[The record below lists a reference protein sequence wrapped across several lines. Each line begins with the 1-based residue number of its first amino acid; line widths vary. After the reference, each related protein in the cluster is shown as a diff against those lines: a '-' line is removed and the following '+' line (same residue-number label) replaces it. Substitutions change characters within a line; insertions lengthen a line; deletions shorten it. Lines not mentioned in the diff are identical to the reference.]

1 MQSQEEIFERPTL
14 ERSVTQGPM
23 TIDELNT
30 SSNPFLPGAIPRPE
44 LRRQSNQPSFI
55 RMPPPIRM
63 PEEQGEIMGS
73 VPLEREIP
81 SDYGMFDDKIER
93 DVYNWF
99 ERCSNLQRANYIK
112 YLTDM
117 MLVDY
122 NRNQDFINR
131 PTPTVL
137 HRQESSSHGSCLEPE
152 SMTRDRRLGSR
163 VPPPFPHPNL
173 FATPPRGFSSIT
185 PLMGGRMSPRNVMSP
200 RNIMMTDDYS
210 SDEEFM
216 EVDEDP
222 LFVEPDPMEQS
233 QNMDVD
239 EDIME
244 QSQNNMEVE

>member
-14 ERSVTQGPM
+14 ERSVTGGTRM

-30 SSNPFLPGAIPRPE
+30 SSNRFTSAAIPRPE

-81 SDYGMFDDKIER
+81 SDYGMFDDNIER

-99 ERCSNLQRANYIK
+99 EKCSNLQRANYIK
-112 YLTDM
+112 YLTDR
-117 MLVDY
+117 MLLDY
-122 NRNQDFINR
+122 NGDRVLNTH
-131 PTPTVL
+131 TPPFL
-137 HRQESSSHGSCLEPE
+137 YRQEASSHGSCLEPE
-152 SMTRDRRLGSR
+152 PMTRQRRLGSR
-163 VPPPFPHPNL
+163 VPPPFPDPNL
-173 FATPPRGFSSIT
+173 FATPPRAFSSIT
-185 PLMGGRMSPRNVMSP
+185 PLKGRSASRNVMMS
-200 RNIMMTDDYS
+200 DDYS

-216 EVDEDP
+216 VDEDP
-222 LFVEPDPMEQS
+222 LFVDPDPMEQS

-239 EDIME
+239 EDLME

>member
-14 ERSVTQGPM
+14 ERSVTGGGRM

-30 SSNPFLPGAIPRPE
+30 SSNPFTPGSIPRPE
-44 LRRQSNQPSFI
+44 LRRQTNHPSFI

-63 PEEQGEIMGS
+63 NEEETIGVIGG

-81 SDYGMFDDKIER
+81 SDYGMFDDNIER

-99 ERCSNLQRANYIK
+99 EKCTNLQRANYIK
-112 YLTDM
+112 YLTDR
-117 MLVDY
+117 MLLDY
-122 NRNQDFINR
+122 NRGFINTS
-131 PTPTVL
+131 TPPVL
-137 HRQESSSHGSCLEPE
+137 HRQETSSHGSSLEPE
-152 SMTRDRRLGSR
+152 PITRERRLGSR
-163 VPPPFPHPNL
+163 VPPPFPDPNL

-185 PLMGGRMSPRNVMSP
+185 HLMGRMSPRNV
-200 RNIMMTDDYS
+200 MMTDDYS

-216 EVDEDP
+216 DVDEDP

>member
-14 ERSVTQGPM
+14 ERSVTGGGRM

-30 SSNPFLPGAIPRPE
+30 SSNPFTSPDIPRPE
-44 LRRQSNQPSFI
+44 LRRQSNHPSFI

-63 PEEQGEIMGS
+63 PEEQGEIMAS

-81 SDYGMFDDKIER
+81 SDYGMFDDNIER

-99 ERCSNLQRANYIK
+99 DKCTNLQRANYIK
-112 YLTDM
+112 YLTDR
-117 MLVDY
+117 MLLDY
-122 NRNQDFINR
+122 NRGFLDT
-131 PTPTVL
+131 TPPVL
-137 HRQESSSHGSCLEPE
+137 QRQEASSHGSCLEPE
-152 SMTRDRRLGSR
+152 SMTRNRRLGAR
-163 VPPPFPHPNL
+163 VPPTFPDTNL

-185 PLMGGRMSPRNVMSP
+185 PLTSRMSPRNV
-200 RNIMMTDDYS
+200 MMTDDYS

-216 EVDEDP
+216 NVDEDP
-222 LFVEPDPMEQS
+222 LFVESDPMEQS

-239 EDIME
+239 EDLMV

>member
-14 ERSVTQGPM
+14 ERSVTGGGRM

-30 SSNPFLPGAIPRPE
+30 SSNPFTSADIPRPE
-44 LRRQSNQPSFI
+44 LRRQTNHPSFI

-63 PEEQGEIMGS
+63 PEEQGEITGG

-81 SDYGMFDDKIER
+81 SDYGLFDDNIER

-99 ERCSNLQRANYIK
+99 EKCTNLQRSNYIK

-117 MLVDY
+117 MLLDY
-122 NRNQDFINR
+122 NRNRDFINTS
-131 PTPTVL
+131 TPPVL

-152 SMTRDRRLGSR
+152 PMTRERRLGSR
-163 VPPPFPHPNL
+163 VPPPFPNPNL

-185 PLMGGRMSPRNVMSP
+185 PLMGRMSPRNV
-200 RNIMMTDDYS
+200 MTDDYS

-216 EVDEDP
+216 DVDE
-222 LFVEPDPMEQS
+222 DPMEQS

>member
-14 ERSVTQGPM
+14 ERSVTGGGRM

-30 SSNPFLPGAIPRPE
+30 SSNPFTPGSIPRPE
-44 LRRQSNQPSFI
+44 LRRQTNHPSFI

-63 PEEQGEIMGS
+63 NEEETIGVMGG

-81 SDYGMFDDKIER
+81 SDYGMFDDNIER

-99 ERCSNLQRANYIK
+99 EKCTNLQRANYIK
-112 YLTDM
+112 YLTDR
-117 MLVDY
+117 MLLDY
-122 NRNQDFINR
+122 NRNRDFINT
-131 PTPTVL
+131 PTPPVL
-137 HRQESSSHGSCLEPE
+137 HRQESSHGSCLEPE
-152 SMTRDRRLGSR
+152 PMTRDRRLGSR
-163 VPPPFPHPNL
+163 VPPPFPDPNL

-185 PLMGGRMSPRNVMSP
+185 PLMGGRMSPRNV
-200 RNIMMTDDYS
+200 MMTDDYS

-239 EDIME
+239 EDPME